1 MTEGLHPM
9 PRKRAPHPREH
20 RVAVYL
26 NQQELSQLRRLAETT
41 GVDMSAVLRMLL
53 KTSMDA
59 MGAQTKESDE

>member
-1 MTEGLHPM
+1 MTEGPHPM
-9 PRKRAPHPREH
+9 PRKRAPHPREY